1 MFILASNSPRRQ
13 ELLKLVIDEF
23 KVVPSGI
30 EENVPDGIAPQ
41 DSPEYLARLK
51 AEDISAR
58 FPDST
63 VIGADTSV
71 IIGGKILGKPKDA
84 DMAGEMLL
92 MLSGKTHRVIT
103 GCAVC
108 KGGECRSFSSVTEVE
123 FYELSKREIDDYI
136 LSGEP
141 FDKAGAYGIQGKGA
155 LFVKKIA
162 GDYFNVVGLPV
173 AGLSRFINMQ
183 KS

>member
-1 MFILASNSPRRQ
+1 MYILASNSPRRQ
-13 ELLKLVIDEF
+13 ELIKLVISEF
-23 KVVPSGI
+23 NVVPSGI
-30 EENVPDGIAPQ
+30 EENVPDGIAPH

-58 FPDST
+58 FPDDT

-71 IIGGKILGKPKDA
+71 IMGDKILGKPKDA
-84 DMAGEMLL
+84 AEAGKMLSI
-92 MLSGKTHRVIT
+92 LSGKTHKVIT

-123 FYELSKREIDDYI
+123 FYELSKREIDGYI

-141 FDKAGAYGIQGKGA
+141 FDKAGAYAIQGKGA
-155 LFVKKIA
+155 LFVKKIE

-173 AGLSRFINMQ
+173 AELARFITL
-183 KS
+183 

>member
-13 ELLKLVIDEF
+13 ELLKLVINEF
-23 KVVPSGI
+23 KVIPSNI
-30 EENVPDGIAPQ
+30 EENVPDGIAPC
-41 DSPEYLARLK
+41 DCPEYLARLK
-51 AEDISAR
+51 VEDISAK
-58 FPDST
+58 FLDDT

-71 IIGGKILGKPKDA
+71 IIGEKILGKPKDTDEA
-84 DMAGEMLL
+84 RQMLS
-92 MLSGKTHRVIT
+92 MLSGKTHKVIT

-108 KGGECRSFSSVTEVE
+108 KSGKCSSFSSVTDVE
-123 FYELSKREIDDYI
+123 FYRLSKREIDDYI
-136 LSGEP
+136 LTGES

-155 LFVKKIA
+155 LLVKKIS

-173 AGLSRFINMQ
+173 AELARFI